1 IFMLALV
8 AGGCGSS
15 SSSVSTG
22 GGGVLNPS
30 GNYILIDPLD
40 HGRDITHHIDAKITD
55 RLSLAEFDAL
65 DEVSLSSKHI
75 IFISDASKI
84 SPDSYAVSLLNKAF
98 YDQGAA
104 LAAVYPDAEDVEAL
118 GDILGLSLVG
128 PEDEPSNKH
137 FEVVAASMRYISG
150 DILPHTFI
158 YVDKCTENSGNY
170 PTNYTVSKDA
180 PVVNVDPASWD
191 VYFGEAVTTPTASE
205 QAALSRDY
213 EAHAQLILAR
223 RVQNVIDWVNGID
236 DRAAAHR
243 EEIISQASRFAF
255 EVADQTG
262 GRAEEILKFVGGI
275 QTDFHDDSVTGCF
288 YNYDYSRRHG
298 TQASE
303 WNTWTDYS
311 GCNNYG
317 TLKDHWNSFN
327 PGLDITGTHVSYGVH
342 AFEDHCDYYLITTT
356 ATIQPHSRLEIRA
369 EYGDTTGDEV
379 KGSGAYHYAVILG
392 CNKKLECYLWPN
404 ELGTELVKITPSMTV
419 NNNQSFS
426 DTDGWQMGGGVSG
439 GGSVTRGT
447 SSKDAQTGAGGKL
460 DGSFN
465 YSVSHN
471 ATHTWQT
478 TDYSIT
484 PSRTTALYPADGRP
498 VIGWVLDVTS
508 PYYSGGKGWVISPA
522 AKTAVTLEGESIW
535 RVQPDHVDKPSFN
548 SQAHWSEGF
557 FAAHDMGGRKV
568 SDASCTINHYTNYK
582 GLNLTKPVRFG
593 IGDFVSTG
601 TSAGK
606 MYTAKVYSELN
617 WTASSNADWLTL
629 ADRSMSGGAA
639 NGDDFV
645 YTVTQNTTGATRT
658 GTITVTTEDK
668 KTYTLTFTQSP
679 YAN

>member
-1 IFMLALV
+1 MAEAAALLAR
-8 AGGCGSS
+8 
-15 SSSVSTG
+15 G
-22 GGGVLNPS
+22 GGGGGLNPS
-30 GNYILIDPLD
+30 GNYLLIDPLN
-40 HGRDITHHIDAKITD
+40 HGREITPHIDAVITD
-55 RLSLAEFDAL
+55 RVSLAEFDVL
-65 DEVSLSSKHI
+65 DEVSLSSKHV

-118 GDILGLSLVG
+118 GDILGVSLVG
-128 PEDEPSNKH
+128 PENEPSNKH

-191 VYFGEAVTTPTASE
+191 VYFDEAVTTPTASE

-236 DRAAAHR
+236 DRVAAR
-243 EEIISQASRFAF
+243 RDEILSEASTLAFA
-255 EVADQTG
+255 VADQTG
-262 GRAEEILKFVGGI
+262 GRADEILKFVGGVH
-275 QTDFHDDSVTGCF
+275 TDFHDDSVTGCF

-298 TQASE
+298 SQASE
-303 WNTWTDYS
+303 WNKWADYS
-311 GCNNYG
+311 GCNDYG
-317 TLKDHWNSFN
+317 TLSDHWNSFN
-327 PGLDITGTHVSYGVH
+327 PGLDITGTHVAYGVH

-356 ATIQPHSRLEIRA
+356 ATIQPAKRLEIRA

-379 KGSGAYHYAVILG
+379 KGSGSYHYAVIMG

-404 ELGTELVKITPSMTV
+404 ELGTELVKLTPSMTV

-439 GGSVTRGT
+439 GGG
-447 SSKDAQTGAGGKL
+447 GGKSKEK
-460 DGSFN
+460 GGYGEGHGEASFN
-465 YSVSHN
+465 YSVSHS
-471 ATHTWQT
+471 ATHTWNT

-484 PSRTTALYPADGRP
+484 PRRTTALYPADGRP

-601 TSAGK
+601 TSEGK

-629 ADRSMSGGAA
+629 ADRSKSGGTA
-639 NGDDFV
+639 NGDDFI
-645 YTVTQNTTGATRT
+645 YTVTQNTTGSTRT
-658 GTITVTTEDK
+658 GTITVSTEDK